1 MCILL
6 LTLASTFSGC
16 HGGHSITPN
25 KPSLIM
31 PAAPAG
37 LYAFPSSRLQ
47 QSTER
52 CLEIVEQRVLQE
64 SITTMDARHVQ
75 LDTTARVMTRRLSVK
90 PATTRA
96 LVPHPAHRALVE
108 HGPIVCLVRLD
119 LHQLIDAETG
129 TQNSSGCK
137 AVQGGYKANA
147 SSGATAQVA
156 CGVGYYSPGN
166 TDTCTICPAGHYCN
180 AQTTTTPTPCVP
192 GRYAPTTGY
201 GQDCEWCPAG
211 YFNNVYGATSCC
223 KCCSG
228 WFNSQTSQTHCQNC
242 PGLGSSK
249 QGSPP
254 ASTSSNQCTFSLTDY
269 VSSCDQPSSG
279 ACPPTQA
286 TATASSKARRTIRQ
300 LHQCPHHSQ
309 RRCPVPAV
317 DAKRASHE
325 MEEDIAS
332 YGIDTKL
339 GSYECIDIE
348 TNLESCGGCVPHG
361 ETEGPDGGKDCTAI
375 EHMSAVKC
383 VSGKCTVGTTRVKVT
398 RHVQHVPLEL
408 TALPRVVQAVN
419 LSVPATKPTNR
430 WAQLTRPSVPV
441 AHIRGD
447 QQTHA
452 RIVPLDTTARVLET
466 LAHLGVVPESTW
478 RRPDVVKAS
487 ATLVQPAHLTTS
499 MEQHRAA
506 NVAQDSTVWEWLRN
520 EDSFIDKDQHPQSDL
535 LHVLPAQCRVARNRV
550 HPPGPRRQANV
561 RLA

>member
-1 MCILL
+1 
-6 LTLASTFSGC
+6 
-16 HGGHSITPN
+16 
-25 KPSLIM
+25 M

-37 LYAFPSSRLQ
+37 LNRRATCAAGKYYDNGCQTCTAGYYCPGNDSKTQCQAGYYSS
-47 QSTER
+47 SG
-52 CLEIVEQRVLQE
+52 
-64 SITTMDARHVQ
+64 
-75 LDTTARVMTRRLSVK
+75 
-90 PATTRA
+90 ATSCSPCPRGTWT
-96 LVPHPAHRALVE
+96 
-108 HGPIVCLVRLD
+108 D
-119 LHQLIDAETG
+119 QTG

-383 VSGKCTVGTTRVKVT
+383 VSGKCTVGACRSGYAISADKNSCIPTS
-398 RHVQHVPLEL
+398 RHKH
-408 TALPRVVQAVN
+408 
-419 LSVPATKPTNR
+419 
-430 WAQLTRPSVPV
+430 
-441 AHIRGD
+441 RG
-447 QQTHA
+447 QGHSTH
-452 RIVPLDTTARVLET
+452 D
-466 LAHLGVVPESTW
+466 
-478 RRPDVVKAS
+478 
-487 ATLVQPAHLTTS
+487 
-499 MEQHRAA
+499 M
-506 NVAQDSTVWEWLRN
+506 
-520 EDSFIDKDQHPQSDL
+520 F
-535 LHVLPAQCRVARNRV
+535 
-550 HPPGPRRQANV
+550 
-561 RLA
+561 